1 MGWVNGDPFAA
12 LGAID
17 FCPCVSSSFAWY
29 HARNVAAGYPVD
41 PTQCQK
47 NLSVILTNSAAQRKS
62 LLGGREDPCLSGH
75 IIKFLEQPFHHE
87 HSPFVERHVAQRGEG
102 SVKRTNICP
111 GCRELRLVFED
122 GDSIGVC
129 FYVEKRVYFGSPADI
144 DRETAVSLKCRSIYA
159 HVAERVALGVAEVS
173 WENFYVFAGNFLS
186 LITGRKAAQLE
197 IMFFDG

>member
-1 MGWVNGDPFAA
+1 M
-12 LGAID
+12 
-17 FCPCVSSSFAWY
+17 
-29 HARNVAAGYPVD
+29 
-41 PTQCQK
+41 
-47 NLSVILTNSAAQRKS
+47 
-62 LLGGREDPCLSGH
+62 
-75 IIKFLEQPFHHE
+75 
-87 HSPFVERHVAQRGEG
+87 
-102 SVKRTNICP
+102 KRTNICP

-122 GDSIGVC
+122 GDSIGVG

-197 IMFFDG
+197 IMFLDWRFKTELHVIAVVEAAHNFLSIDVSRIFSASLMTA